1 MKTLAVANQKGG
13 VGKSTLTVHLAYAAA
28 EAGLRVLLVDMDKQG
43 SLSLSF
49 PALNGAVPGLQAS
62 SLYDTEPNGTAP
74 EYIGEHVAIIRAD
87 ERLAL
92 LDGAEDNFIKRP
104 AQHLR
109 RFADDFDLCLIDTPG
124 LIGMKLYAALAAA
137 DAVICPVSVG
147 LFESAGLAEL
157 WKFIKA
163 VKTKGYNPRLR
174 LMGMIPSKVNTRSPE
189 EREGLLALRAQF
201 GPAILPE
208 MLAERA
214 AVKQAI
220 SRRRPVWVNTKGAGH
235 LTAAKEWKAACKS
248 ILVNLGSIT
257 K

>member
-13 VGKSTLTVHLAYAAA
+13 VGKSTLTVHLAYAAV

-43 SLSLSF
+43 SLSISF
-49 PALNGAVPGLQAS
+49 PPANEAQPGLLAS
-62 SLYDTEPNGTAP
+62 SLYNAEPTDAAP
-74 EYIGEHVAIIRAD
+74 EYIKGNFAIIRAD
-87 ERLAL
+87 DRLAL
-92 LDGAEDNFIKRP
+92 LDGADGDFIKRP

-109 RFADDFDLCLIDTPG
+109 RFANDFDLCLIDTPG

-174 LMGMIPSKVNTRSPE
+174 LMGMIPSKVNTKSPE
-189 EREGLLALRAQF
+189 EREALSALRAQF
-201 GPAILPE
+201 GAAILPE
-208 MLAERA
+208 TLAERA
-214 AVKQAI
+214 SVKQAI

>member
-43 SLSLSF
+43 SLSISF
-49 PALNGAVPGLQAS
+49 PPTNGAASGLMAS
-62 SLYDTEPNGTAP
+62 SLYDAAPISAAP
-74 EYIGEHVAIIRAD
+74 EYIRDNVAIIRAD

-92 LDGAEDNFIKRP
+92 LDGAEDKYIKLP
-104 AQHLR
+104 GIHLR
-109 RFADDFDLCLIDTPG
+109 KFADQFDVCLIDTPG

-174 LMGMIPSKVNTRSPE
+174 LMGMIPSKVNTKSPE
-189 EREGLLALRAQF
+189 EREGLVALRAQF
-201 GPAILPE
+201 GAAIFPE

-220 SRRRPVWVNTKGAGH
+220 SRRRPVWVGTKGAGH
-235 LTAAKEWKAACKS
+235 LVAAKEWKAACKS
-248 ILVNLGSIT
+248 ILVNLGSI

>member
-1 MKTLAVANQKGG
+1 MKTLAIVNPKGG

-28 EAGLRVLLVDMDKQG
+28 EAGLRVLLVDKDKQG

-49 PALNGAVPGLQAS
+49 PPLDGVSPGLLAS
-62 SLYDTEPNGTAP
+62 SLFDAMSVEGP
-74 EYIGEHVAIIRAD
+74 EYIGEKVAIIRAD

-92 LDGAEDNFIKRP
+92 LDGAADSFIKVP
-104 AQHLR
+104 AQNLR
-109 RFADDFDLCLIDTPG
+109 RFADEFDICLIDTPG
-124 LIGMKLYAALAAA
+124 IIGMKLYAALAAA
-137 DAVICPVSVG
+137 DSVICPVSVG
-147 LFESAGLAEL
+147 LFENAGLAEL

-174 LMGMIPSKVNTRSPE
+174 LMGMIPSKVNLKSPE
-189 EREGLLALRAQF
+189 ERQALAALREQF
-201 GPAILPE
+201 GDAIFPE
-208 MLAERA
+208 VLAERA

-220 SRRRPVWVNTKGAGH
+220 SRRRPVWVNTRGAGH

-248 ILVNLGSIT
+248 ILVKLGSIT

>member
-49 PALNGAVPGLQAS
+49 PALDGVVPGLVAS
-62 SLYDTEPNGTAP
+62 ALFEDEPTDQLP
-74 EYIGEHVAIIRAD
+74 EFIGEHVAIIRAND
-87 ERLAL
+87 RLAL
-92 LDGAEDNFIKRP
+92 LDGAGDDFIKRP
-104 AQHLR
+104 ARQLR
-109 RFADDFDLCLIDTPG
+109 RFAQDFDLCLIDTPG

-147 LFESAGLAEL
+147 LFEIAGLSEL
-157 WKFIKA
+157 WQFIKA
-163 VKTKGYNPRLR
+163 VKSKGYNPGLR
-174 LMGMIPSKVNTRSPE
+174 LMGMIPSKVNTKSRE
-189 EREGLLALRAQF
+189 ERDGLAALRAQF
-201 GPAILPE
+201 GTAIMPV

-220 SRRRPVWVNTKGAGH
+220 SRRRPVWVATRGAGH
-235 LTAAKEWKAACKS
+235 LVAAKEWKEACKS
-248 ILVNLGSIT
+248 ILVNLGSI
-257 K
+257 KQ